1 MSSKSAINLQGLSK
15 CYYIYERP
23 EDRLKKMV
31 LPRLQKAVGLKP
43 RAYGKEFW
51 AVKNL
56 SFEIKKGET
65 VGIVGRNGSG
75 KSTILQMICGT
86 VNPTCGKI
94 EVQGRIA
101 ALLELGSGFNPEFT
115 GRENVYL
122 NGSVLGMA
130 KEEIDSKLD
139 AILTFAD
146 IGDFINQPI
155 KTYSSGMVVRLA
167 FAVAINADPQI
178 LIIDE
183 ALSVGDELFQRK
195 CFSRI
200 EEIKKNGATILFVSH
215 SAQTVIE
222 LCDSVKLI
230 DGGELIAEGQPK
242 TIVGMY
248 HKLLYAPLEKREE
261 IRGGIKS
268 LAEGTFET
276 NSAFLAELDSP
287 DVEDLESYDPNFLS
301 QSILCYESRGAL
313 ISEIKIQ
320 TLSGKKVNTL
330 VAGRRY
336 KYSYKTDFHKSVTNV
351 RFGMLVKTSSGYEL
365 AGFATEQF
373 PLRSPLYFLA
383 GQTIRI
389 EFEFT
394 CCFNVGT
401 YFLNAG
407 VLGCENGEEVYLHRI
422 IDGLSFRS
430 VKLNSIINLDSG
442 PIIAG
447 ITHNLK
453 GSNNDSS
460 I

>member
-1 MSSKSAINLQGLSK
+1 MFSESAIKIQGLGK

-23 EDRLKKMV
+23 EDRLKKMIV
-31 LPRLQKAVGLKP
+31 PRLQKVIGLKP
-43 RAYGKEFW
+43 SAYGKEFW
-51 AVKNL
+51 AVKNI
-56 SFEIKKGET
+56 SFAIRKGET

-86 VNPTCGKI
+86 VNPTCGKV
-94 EVQGRIA
+94 EAHGRIA

-122 NGSVLGMA
+122 NSSILGMA

-155 KTYSSGMVVRLA
+155 KTYSSGMIVRLA

-222 LCDSVKLI
+222 LCDTVKLI
-230 DGGELIAEGQPK
+230 DDGELIADGKPK
-242 TIVGMY
+242 NIVSLY
-248 HKLLYAPLEKREE
+248 HKLLYASPEKRAE
-261 IRGGIKS
+261 IRGGIKDLTEKPS
-268 LAEGTFET
+268 EKSSTL
-276 NSAFLAELDSP
+276 SPELDAP
-287 DVEDLESYDPNFLS
+287 DIADLESYDPNFLS
-301 QSILCYESRGAL
+301 QSALFYEPRGAL
-313 ISEIKIQ
+313 ISETQIH
-320 TLSGKKVNTL
+320 TLSGKKINTL

-336 KYSYKTDFHKSVTNV
+336 RYSYKVDFHRSVTNV

-365 AGFATEQF
+365 AGSTTEKF
-373 PLRSPLYFLA
+373 PLRSPLHFSA
-383 GQTIRI
+383 GQSINI

-394 CCFNVGT
+394 CCFNIGT

-407 VLGCENGEEVYLHRI
+407 VLGCENGEEVFLHRI
-422 IDGLSFRS
+422 IDGAVFRS
-430 VKLNSIINLDSG
+430 VKPSSVINLDTG
-442 PIIAG
+442 PIMAG

-453 GSNNDSS
+453 SS
-460 I
+460 K